1 MPGQFQRPLLIRRSV
16 GHAGRGQ
23 LITPARVRVPWGD
36 GRSPR
41 LTSLRVEDLALAATT
56 NVLPERAGS
65 LKRLGISADWL
76 EWLARK
82 LCYRLPLATALD
94 ALIAGDDTSDCAA
107 EGCDIVL
114 VHDDFGRSALW
125 ALRDTVIDHHRPPCT
140 DVLGCVQTTP

>member
-1 MPGQFQRPLLIRRSV
+1 
-16 GHAGRGQ
+16 
-23 LITPARVRVPWGD
+23 
-36 GRSPR
+36 
-41 LTSLRVEDLALAATT
+41 VEDLALSPSGQA
-56 NVLPERAGS
+56 S
-65 LKRLGISADWL
+65 LERLGISADWL

-140 DVLGCVQTTP
+140 DVLGSACKLHLDPRSDIASL